1 MEARFVD
8 KLTIEVLVAMGE
20 AWRGAVT
27 DAAPGR
33 RGFDP
38 L

>member
-8 KLTIEVLVAMGE
+8 KLTIEGLGAMGD

-27 DAAPGR
+27 DAVPGR